1 VQSQVPP
8 TAIGKDYPMEVTGSV
23 DAFPNRLLG
32 FARWF
37 SVSQSVGK
45 GSRST
50 FFGAVLGFDIRRAAL
65 KLPEIGSPGMTFGT

>member
-32 FARWF
+32 FARWL
-37 SVSQSVGK
+37 
-45 GSRST
+45 SRSHSRLGRVRDQLFLVPCLALT
-50 FFGAVLGFDIRRAAL
+50 FDGRL
-65 KLPEIGSPGMTFGT
+65 